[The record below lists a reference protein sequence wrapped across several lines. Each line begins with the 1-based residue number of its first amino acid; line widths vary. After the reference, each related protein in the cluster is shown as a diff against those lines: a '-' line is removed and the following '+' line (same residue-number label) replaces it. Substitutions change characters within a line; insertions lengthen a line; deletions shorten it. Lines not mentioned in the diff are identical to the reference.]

1 MLLPECRALFDGI
14 EGADSISWN
23 PHKWLGSVLETS
35 LFYVRQPDVLVS
47 VMATDASYLRSSR
60 DGAVVQYRDWGL
72 PLGRRFRALKLWAL
86 LRLEGVEPL
95 RARLRRDLVNA
106 QRFASLVEGS
116 PGWSVLA
123 PVKLQ
128 TVCVQHTPAGIDGD
142 ALDQHTLAWC
152 EAVNSSGLAHVT
164 PATLDG
170 RWMVRVSI
178 GAEATEWADV
188 EALWELMQQKAAA
201 TP

>member
-1 MLLPECRALFDGI
+1 M
-14 EGADSISWN
+14 
-23 PHKWLGSVLETS
+23 SVL
-35 LFYVRQPDVLVS
+35 
-47 VMATDASYLRSSR
+47 ATDPSYLRSTL
-60 DGAVVQYRDWGL
+60 DGSVVQYRDWGL

-86 LRLEGVEPL
+86 LRLEGAEAL

-128 TVCVQHTPAGIDGD
+128 TVCVRHTPEGIDLEG
-142 ALDQHTLAWC
+142 LDPDVLDRHTLAWC

-178 GAEATEWADV
+178 GAEPTEWADV